1 MVSTFNLYLQVFLV
15 VKELFTLPELMRSTP
30 TLSGVHVARSWVFCE
45 VFCRSLFV
53 PLSFF
58 FDQCIVTPLVSS
70 NLSLSL
76 SHIHT
81 HTQTHTQ
88 KYTHTHTFVYI
99 LVGWFMVLNA
109 TFINISVVSWRR
121 KPEYRENTAH
131 LPQVTDNLYHIMLYA
146 SPWIYIYFTFITF
159 FDICRKITTI
169 WSYIYIRNM
178 ISNKGR

>member
-1 MVSTFNLYLQVFLV
+1 LTFVYFEESGPVFLIVLNSISCSIRDKRNYNIAKKKQHYFHILSFIYWQILRTNSMVSTFNLYLQVFLV

-76 SHIHT
+76 SHT
-81 HTQTHTQ
+81 
-88 KYTHTHTFVYI
+88 YTHPNHICLYI
-99 LVGWFMVLNA
+99 
-109 TFINISVVSWRR
+109 
-121 KPEYRENTAH
+121 
-131 LPQVTDNLYHIMLYA
+131 
-146 SPWIYIYFTFITF
+146 
-159 FDICRKITTI
+159 
-169 WSYIYIRNM
+169 
-178 ISNKGR
+178 

>member
-1 MVSTFNLYLQVFLV
+1 MLLDLEFSVKCFVDHCLSHCHFSLTSALSLLWYLQTF
-15 VKELFTLPELMRSTP
+15 
-30 TLSGVHVARSWVFCE
+30 
-45 VFCRSLFV
+45 
-53 PLSFF
+53 
-58 FDQCIVTPLVSS
+58 
-70 NLSLSL
+70 LSLSL
-76 SHIHT
+76 T
-81 HTQTHTQ
+81 
-88 KYTHTHTFVYI
+88 YTHTHKHTHKYTFLYI

>member
-88 KYTHTHTFVYI
+88 IHTHTHTHLCIYW
-99 LVGWFMVLNA
+99 LVGLWYLTPLSSIFQLYRGGGNRS
-109 TFINISVVSWRR
+109 TGRIPPTCR
-121 KPEYRENTAH
+121 KSLT
-131 LPQVTDNLYHIMLYA
+131 I
-146 SPWIYIYFTFITF
+146 FIT
-159 FDICRKITTI
+159 
-169 WSYIYIRNM
+169 
-178 ISNKGR
+178 